1 MRSYFRRVAVVAG
14 VVGAWGLA
22 AAPAVAQT
30 AEQTVDR
37 AVKAYAKIHTVRATF
52 TQRLTNPLTGS
63 EVTSHGELQQRIP
76 GYLSVRFTDPAG
88 DRIVADGKA
97 VWVYL
102 PSTNPGQVIKAP
114 LASGSAGAPDVASWF
129 LDSPKTR
136 YKISA
141 GGTAS
146 IEGHATHAV
155 VLVPRDSTIPFTK
168 ATVWVDDDDALLRQ
182 FETTDA
188 NGVVRRVTIE
198 RIVPNAKLDRGAFT
212 FRVPKGVRVF
222 EQS

>member
-1 MRSYFRRVAVVAG
+1 MRAYMAALAGAVMI
-14 VVGAWGLA
+14 
-22 AAPAVAQT
+22 AAPGRAQT
-30 AEQTVDR
+30 AERTVDR
-37 AVKAYAKIHTVRATF
+37 AASTYARIHTLRATF
-52 TQRLTNPLTGS
+52 TQTLTNPLTGS
-63 EVTSHGELQQRIP
+63 KVTSHGELQQRIP

-114 LASGSAGAPDVASWF
+114 LAAGSAGAPDVASWF

-136 YKISA
+136 YTISDA
-141 GGTAS
+141 GTAT

-155 VLVPRDSTIPFTK
+155 GLVPRDSTIPFTK

-198 RIVPNAKLDRGAFT
+198 RITPNAKLEPNAFT
-212 FRVPKGVRVF
+212 FRVPKGVKVF
-222 EQS
+222 ESPRG